1 MLYDWRNTTE
11 EVGAAG
17 PNLALLPV
25 AATEQHG
32 EHLPVGAKR
41 LILDTIARRVGESL
55 PGPVYL
61 LPTLPYGTSA
71 SHDGTAGTV
80 SLSWRTLAAV
90 VRDLVESL
98 LCQGMRKVVVFPG
111 LGAAHVGAQ
120 PSENTIL
127 KTVVRQLN
135 YDHPDLQA
143 IWAQPFSKA
152 AAELATIFETAE
164 LEVHAGEV
172 ITSVL
177 LHLAPELV
185 QGLGSGFAPAAG
197 RDLLDAVP
205 FAALCPD
212 GVWGYP
218 GLASAEKGARALE
231 SVVRCTV
238 RYVTET
244 FEQLARMRAL

>member
-1 MLYDWRNTTE
+1 MLYDWRNTTR
-11 EVGAAG
+11 EVEAAR
-17 PNLALLPV
+17 PDLALLPV

-41 LILDTIARRVGESL
+41 LVLDAIARRVGEGL

-61 LPTLPYGTSA
+61 LPTLPYGTSG
-71 SHDGTAGTV
+71 SHHGTAGTV

-98 LCQGMRKVVVFPG
+98 FCQGVRRVVVLPG

-152 AAELATIFETAE
+152 AAELATIFQTAE

-172 ITSVL
+172 ITSIL

-185 QGLGSGFAPAAG
+185 QGPGSDFAPAAR
-197 RDLLDAVP
+197 RDLLDVVP

-218 GLASAEKGARALE
+218 GLASAEKGAQALE
-231 SVVRCTV
+231 AAVHGTV
-238 RYVTET
+238 RYISET
-244 FEQLARMRAL
+244 FEHLARMRAS